1 MMDKREIE
9 ETTESKIEHIE
20 SAIIKT
26 RERASKSKPE
36 PDISEAMRSAVE
48 RTSPRVTKNGRIW
61 GVKEEKKNRLTGKQR
76 AFANYV
82 AQGNAPKE
90 AYKKAYNVT
99 SVNEANHIANA
110 NKLMRDPRIGL
121 LLSEVWDQVK
131 ENVIDDAIAV
141 RRKVM
146 GDLMSHANNE
156 EARLSDRLKSLELMG
171 RAIGMFTDKMETKTD
186 SVNAEQLKRD
196 LEQSLALLDT
206 MPKPSKH

>member
-1 MMDKREIE
+1 MNELERL
-9 ETTESKIEHIE
+9 ESTNEKIEQIE
-20 SAIIKT
+20 DAITKT
-26 RERASKSKPE
+26 RERASKTTQAPN
-36 PDISEAMRSAVE
+36 ISEAMRSAVE
-48 RTSPRVTKNGRIW
+48 RKSPRVTKNGRVW
-61 GVKEEKKNRLTGKQR
+61 GVKEEKKNRLTSKQR

-82 AQGNAPKE
+82 AQGNAPKD

-99 SVNEANHIANA
+99 STNEAVHIANA
-110 NKLMRDPRIGL
+110 NKLMRDARIGL
-121 LLSEVWDQVK
+121 LLSEVWEQVK
-131 ENVIDDAIAV
+131 ENVIDDAVAV

-146 GDLMSHANNE
+146 GDLLSHANNE

>member
-1 MMDKREIE
+1 M
-9 ETTESKIEHIE
+9 
-20 SAIIKT
+20 
-26 RERASKSKPE
+26 
-36 PDISEAMRSAVE
+36 
-48 RTSPRVTKNGRIW
+48 
-61 GVKEEKKNRLTGKQR
+61 LTGKQR

-99 SVNEANHIANA
+99 SNNEANHIANA

-121 LLSEVWDQVK
+121 LLSEVWEQVK

-146 GDLMSHANNE
+146 GDLMAHANNE

-196 LEQSLALLDT
+196 LEQSLHLLDT

>member
-1 MMDKREIE
+1 MDIREIE
-9 ETTESKIEHIE
+9 ESAESKIEQLE
-20 SAIIKT
+20 NAITKSKARAIKT
-26 RERASKSKPE
+26 TQALE
-36 PDISEAMRSAVE
+36 ISEAMRSAVE
-48 RTSPRVTKNGRIW
+48 RTSPKVTANGRIW
-61 GVKEEKKNRLTGKQR
+61 GVKEQGKNRLTGKQR

-121 LLSEVWDQVK
+121 LLSEVWEQVK

-196 LEQSLALLDT
+196 LEQSLHLLDT

>member
-1 MMDKREIE
+1 MEEREIE
-9 ETTESKIEHIE
+9 SSTESKIEQIE
-20 SAIIKT
+20 NAITKT
-26 RERASKSKPE
+26 RERASKTTQA
-36 PDISEAMRSAVE
+36 PDISEALRSAVE
-48 RTSPRVTKNGRIW
+48 RTSPKVTANGRVW
-61 GVKEEKKNRLTGKQR
+61 GVKEQGKNRLTGKQR

-99 SVNEANHIANA
+99 STNEANHIANA

-121 LLSEVWDQVK
+121 LLGQVWEQVK

-146 GDLMSHANNE
+146 GDLLSHASNE

-196 LEQSLALLDT
+196 LEQSLHLLDT

>member
-1 MMDKREIE
+1 MDIRDIE
-9 ETTESKIEHIE
+9 ESTESKLEQIEN
-20 SAIIKT
+20 AITKT
-26 RERASKSKPE
+26 RERASKPTQA

-48 RTSPRVTKNGRIW
+48 RTSPRVTANGRVW
-61 GVKEEKKNRLTGKQR
+61 GVKEQGKNRLTGKQR

-99 SVNEANHIANA
+99 STNEANHIANA

-121 LLSEVWDQVK
+121 LLGQVWEQVK

-146 GDLMSHANNE
+146 GDLLSHANNE

-196 LEQSLALLDT
+196 LEQSLHLLDT

>member
-1 MMDKREIE
+1 MEERGIE
-9 ETTESKIEHIE
+9 SSTESKIEHIE
-20 SAIIKT
+20 NTITKT
-26 RERASKSKPE
+26 RERASKTTQAPE
-36 PDISEAMRSAVE
+36 ISEALRSAVE
-48 RTSPRVTKNGRIW
+48 RTSPRVTANGRVW
-61 GVKEEKKNRLTGKQR
+61 GVKEQGKNRLTTKQR

-90 AYKKAYNVT
+90 AYKKAYEVT
-99 SVNEANHIANA
+99 SNNEANHIANA

-121 LLSEVWDQVK
+121 LLGQVWEQVK

-146 GDLMSHANNE
+146 GDLMNHANNE

-196 LEQSLALLDT
+196 LEQSLHLLDT